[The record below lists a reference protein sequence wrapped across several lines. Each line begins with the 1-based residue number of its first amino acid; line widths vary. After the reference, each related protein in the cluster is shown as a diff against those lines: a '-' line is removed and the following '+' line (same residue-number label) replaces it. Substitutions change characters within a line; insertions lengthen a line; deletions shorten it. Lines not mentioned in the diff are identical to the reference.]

1 MDKSSSRLKLLA
13 LLVAFMFAALSSRL
27 WYLQV
32 LASEQYL
39 EKQDNNLVK
48 IVRTEA
54 PRGRILDA
62 KGNVI
67 VGNRASTQV
76 LVEQQ
81 KLGDDPEAVILRLSN
96 LLHVRARVIV
106 DALANKQY
114 YAYEAI
120 PVAVD
125 VPQQY
130 IAYIAE
136 HQDPSNNLFPGV
148 SWTQASVRTYP
159 YGSFAAHILGSLGRL
174 TPEQAG
180 DEDFASYDPSDVL
193 GQSGL
198 ESEYER
204 FLRGEKG
211 YRKLLL
217 NAAGELL
224 RPLGEQ
230 EAVPGHDVRLYL
242 NVRLQRIVEEKLR
255 EGIIDA
261 RSVTDTST
269 GQLLKSTSG
278 AAVVLD
284 PHTLGVEAIAS
295 FPTFDPEWF
304 VGGLSEQR
312 DADLKRPSANAPLFS
327 RATQAEIPPGSTFK
341 PFIAL
346 SAIKRGIASLGGYY
360 PCPSE
365 FVYGTDTLHPFHNWD
380 PADQGNLALNDA
392 LRVSCDTVF
401 YRFGADFYDKY
412 FADNSLGKSREPLQE
427 DLTRDFGFGKETGID
442 LPSEKPG
449 LVPTAAWKADYT
461 KENPDL
467 FNADQTTWL
476 PADDILMSIGQG
488 FVTVTPLQLA
498 AAYAAIANDG
508 RMCDPRIAAAIQD
521 ANGDNLRPIKNAST
535 CEKLPFTHE
544 QLSYVRKALESVV
557 QTPGGTAAGAFSGFP
572 FSQVAVAGKTG
583 TAERDPFQDTSWFVA
598 MVGGTIDDPDHII
611 VVMVE
616 EGGHGST
623 TAAPIVR
630 SIIEAMYHLNSA
642 APTTV
647 EETD

>member
-1 MDKSSSRLKLLA
+1 LKLLA
-13 LLVAFMFAALSSRL
+13 LLVAFMFAGLSARL

-39 EKQDNNLVK
+39 EAQDNNLVK

-62 KGNVI
+62 RGREI
-67 VGNRASTQV
+67 VGNRASTRV

-81 KLGDDPEAVILRLSN
+81 KLGDDPEAVLLRLSE
-96 LLHVRARVIV
+96 LLSSGEKNVPVRVIV

-114 YAYEAI
+114 YEYEPI

-125 VPQQY
+125 VPGQY
-130 IAYIAE
+130 ISYIAE
-136 HQDPSNNLFPGV
+136 HWGDFPGV
-148 SWTQASVRTYP
+148 SWTRASVRTYP
-159 YGSFAAHILGSLGRL
+159 YGSLAAHILGGVGRL
-174 TPEQAG
+174 TQEQAE
-180 DEDFASYDPSDVL
+180 DERFASYGPSDVL
-193 GQSGL
+193 GQGGL

-217 NAAGELL
+217 NAAGKLI
-224 RPLGEQ
+224 RTLGEQ
-230 EAVPGHDVRLYL
+230 EAAPGHDVRLYL
-242 NVRLQRIVEEKLR
+242 NLRLQQIVEEKLR

-284 PHTLGVEAIAS
+284 PHTFGVEAIAS
-295 FPTFDPEWF
+295 FPTFDPQWF
-304 VGGLSEQR
+304 VGGLSAQR
-312 DADLKRPSANAPLFS
+312 NADLSARTAHAPLFS
-327 RATQAEIPPGSTFK
+327 RSTQAEIPPGSTFK

-346 SAIKRGIASLGGYY
+346 SAIRRGIATLGGFY
-360 PCPSE
+360 PCPPE
-365 FVYGTDTLHPFHNWD
+365 FIYGTDTLHPFHNWSD
-380 PADQGNLALNDA
+380 FDRGSLSLHDA
-392 LRVSCDTVF
+392 LSVSCDTVF
-401 YRFGADFYDKY
+401 YRFGADFYDRY
-412 FADNSLGKSREPLQE
+412 FRDNSLGKGREPLQE
-427 DLTRDFGFGKETGID
+427 DLTRVFGFGKETGID
-442 LPSEKPG
+442 LPFEQPG
-449 LVPTAAWKADYT
+449 LVPTAVWKSAYT
-461 KENPDL
+461 KEHPEL

-476 PADDILMSIGQG
+476 PADDINMSIGQG

-508 RMCDPRIAAAIQD
+508 QLCDPRIAAAIQD
-521 ANGDNLRPIKNAST
+521 ANGENVRPIKNAST
-535 CEKLPFTHE
+535 CRKLPFTHE
-544 QLSYVRKALESVV
+544 QLSYIRSALDSVV
-557 QTPGGTAAGAFSGFP
+557 HGGTAAGAFSGFP
-572 FSQVAVAGKTG
+572 FGQVAVAGKTG

-598 MVGGTIDDPDHII
+598 MVGGTIEDPDHII

-630 SIIEAMYHLNSA
+630 SIIEAMYHLEA
-642 APTTV
+642 GAQV
-647 EETD
+647 GEVATD

>member
-13 LLVAFMFAALSSRL
+13 LLVAFMFAGLSARL

-32 LASEQYL
+32 LASEQFV
-39 EKQDNNLVK
+39 EAQNNNLVK

-62 KGNVI
+62 SGRNVI
-67 VGNRASTQV
+67 VGNRASTEV

-81 KLGDDPEAVILRLSN
+81 KLGDDPEAVLYRLAQ
-96 LLHVRARVIV
+96 LLHVPERTIV

-114 YAYEAI
+114 YEYEAI

-130 IAYIAE
+130 VAYIAE

-159 YGSFAAHILGSLGRL
+159 YDSLAAHILGSVGRL
-174 TPEQAG
+174 TPDQAD
-180 DEDFASYDPSDVL
+180 DEDFATYDPTDVL

-198 ESEYER
+198 EGEYER

-217 NAAGELL
+217 NAAGKLI

-230 EAVPGHDVRLYL
+230 EATPGLDVRLYL
-242 NVRLQRIVEEKLR
+242 SLHLQEIVEERLR
-255 EGIIDA
+255 DGILNA
-261 RSVTDTST
+261 RSVSDTTT
-269 GQLLKSTSG
+269 GQLFKATSG

-284 PHTLGVEAIAS
+284 PHTFGVEAIAS
-295 FPTFDPEWF
+295 YPTFDPQWF
-304 VGGLSEQR
+304 VGGLSDQR
-312 DADLKRPSANAPLFS
+312 SAELNARPAHAPLFS

-346 SAIKRGIASLGGYY
+346 SAIKRGIAALGGFY
-360 PCPSE
+360 PCPPE
-365 FVYGTDTLHPFHNWD
+365 FIYGTDTLHPFHNWSSSN
-380 PADQGNLALNDA
+380 QGNLSLHDA

-401 YRFGADFYDKY
+401 YRFGADFYDRY
-412 FADNSLGKSREPLQE
+412 FADNSLGKGREPLQE
-427 DLTRDFGFGKETGID
+427 DLNRLFGFGRATGID
-442 LPSEKPG
+442 LPFEKPG
-449 LVPTAAWKADYT
+449 LVPTAAWKTEYT
-461 KENPDL
+461 KEHPDL
-467 FNADQTTWL
+467 FNPDQTTWL
-476 PADDILMSIGQG
+476 PADDINMSIGQG

-508 RMCDPRIAAAIQD
+508 KICEPRIAAAIQD
-521 ANGDNLRPIKNAST
+521 ASGENVRPIRNAST
-535 CEKLPFTHE
+535 CRKMPFTHE
-544 QLSYVRKALESVV
+544 QLSYVRSALESVV
-557 QTPGGTAAGAFSGFP
+557 HSGTAAGAFAGFP
-572 FSQVAVAGKTG
+572 FGQVAVSGKTG
-583 TAERDPFQDTSWFVA
+583 TAQREPFQDTSWFVA
-598 MVGGTIDDPDHII
+598 MVGGTIDDPEHII

-630 SIIEAMYHLNSA
+630 SIIEAIYHLNA
-642 APTTV
+642 PAPTTV
-647 EETD
+647 AGTD

>member
-1 MDKSSSRLKLLA
+1 VDKSSSRLKLLA
-13 LLVAFMFAALSSRL
+13 LLVALMFAGLSSRL

-32 LASEQYL
+32 LASEQYI
-39 EKQDNNLVK
+39 EEQNNNLVK
-48 IVRTEA
+48 IVRTDA

-67 VGNRASTQV
+67 VGNRASTEV

-81 KLGDDPEAVILRLSN
+81 KLGDDPEGVILRLSE
-96 LLHVRARVIV
+96 LLHVPARVIV
-106 DALANKQY
+106 DALGNKQY
-114 YAYEAI
+114 YEYEPI

-136 HQDPSNNLFPGV
+136 HQDEFPGV
-148 SWTQASVRTYP
+148 SWTQASIRTYP
-159 YGSFAAHILGSLGRL
+159 YGNLAAHILGNLGRL
-174 TPEQAG
+174 TEEQVA
-180 DEDFASYDPSDVL
+180 DEQHYGSYGPSDLL

-198 ESEYER
+198 ELEYER
-204 FLRGEKG
+204 FLHGVKG

-217 NAAGELL
+217 NAAGELI

-230 EAVPGHDVRLYL
+230 DATPGSDVRLYL
-242 NVRLQRIVEEKLR
+242 NANLQEIVEAKLR
-255 EGIIDA
+255 EGIFKA
-261 RSVTDTST
+261 RGVSELNT
-269 GQLLKSTSG
+269 GLLKATSG

-284 PHTLGVEAIAS
+284 PHTFGVEAIAS
-295 FPTFDPEWF
+295 YPTFDPAWF
-304 VGGLSEQR
+304 VGGLSAQR
-312 DADLKRPSANAPLFS
+312 QADLEKESAHAPLFP

-360 PCPSE
+360 PCPPE
-365 FVYGTDTLHPFHNWD
+365 FVYGTDTLHPFHNWSD
-380 PADQGNLALNDA
+380 LNFGSLSLHEALQ
-392 LRVSCDTVF
+392 RSCDTVF
-401 YRFGADFYDKY
+401 YGFGADFYDRY
-412 FADNSLGKSREPLQE
+412 FADNSLGKGREPLQE
-427 DLTRDFGFGKETGID
+427 DLTRLFGFGRETGVD
-442 LPSEKPG
+442 LPSEQPG
-449 LVPTAAWKADYT
+449 LVPTAAWKTDYA
-461 KENPDL
+461 KANPQLFNPD
-467 FNADQTTWL
+467 QRTWL

-508 RMCDPRIAAAIQD
+508 KLCSPRLAAAVQD
-521 ANGDNLRPIKNAST
+521 ANGDGVRAIKSGP
-535 CEKLPFTHE
+535 CHKLPFTHE
-544 QLSYVRKALESVV
+544 QLSYIRGSLESVLHS
-557 QTPGGTAAGAFSGFP
+557 PGTAAGAFAGFP
-572 FSQVAVAGKTG
+572 FSQVVVAGKTG

-623 TAAPIVR
+623 TAAPIAR
-630 SIIEAMYHLNSA
+630 SIIESMYDLESGA
-642 APTTV
+642 QV
-647 EETD
+647 GVGEVTD